1 MTQNKLKLNRKVF
14 LFGAILFFFLLGYHL
29 ACSFSQPFR
38 VLKVIDGDT
47 IVVQIGFKKETVR
60 LLGVD
65 TPEVKSPYT
74 EEECFGKEASSKTR
88 HLLLKQ
94 RVYLL
99 KDKNAPDRDKYGRLL
114 RYVFLENGK
123 FVNAELIEEGYAF
136 LYILEPIE
144 FGDYFR
150 YLEEKAKEQRIGLWG
165 SCSFLED

>member
-65 TPEVKSPYT
+65 TPEIKSPYT
-74 EEECFGKEASSKTR
+74 EEECFGREASKKTKD
-88 HLLLKQ
+88 LLLKQ
-94 RVYLL
+94 RVYLI

-114 RYVFLENGK
+114 RYVFLEDGS
-123 FVNAELIEEGYAF
+123 FINAELIKEGYAF

-144 FGDYFR
+144 FGNFFHS
-150 YLEEKAKEQRIGLWG
+150 LEEKAKQQKIGLWG
-165 SCSFLED
+165 SCPFLED